1 MSQHTLTNGLL
12 LTKKEQKNQDK
23 EFVDSIL
30 SIFRP
35 KLVMPN
41 YEDVQIP
48 EELRF
53 QIIIERMKLAI
64 AGDKLAS
71 ETETLWYLSTA
82 SLVAPFDH
90 HWYNIF
96 MYLSRKYR
104 LSANKE
110 LPDFLRENIILDEYT
125 EERELYRLR
134 KWIYDKG
141 MKALK

>member
-71 ETETLWYLSTA
+71 ETETQ
-82 SLVAPFDH
+82 
-90 HWYNIF
+90 
-96 MYLSRKYR
+96 
-104 LSANKE
+104 
-110 LPDFLRENIILDEYT
+110 
-125 EERELYRLR
+125 
-134 KWIYDKG
+134 
-141 MKALK
+141 